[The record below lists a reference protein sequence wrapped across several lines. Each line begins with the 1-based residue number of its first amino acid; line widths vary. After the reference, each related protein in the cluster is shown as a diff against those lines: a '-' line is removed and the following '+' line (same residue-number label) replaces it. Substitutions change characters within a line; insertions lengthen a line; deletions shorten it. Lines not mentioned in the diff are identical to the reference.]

1 MRFIGAT
8 EVSTDTAC
16 QLMDREQTSRLNDGT
31 LAMHPFGFDGV
42 EPRALFG
49 QKQGQDAHAFVRLL
63 DLLVLFSDPGSH
75 QLRDMP
81 RSVIPD
87 QEPMVF
93 ALLLQS
99 LTTPL
104 KKLGGDG

>member
-49 QKQGQDAHAFVRLL
+49 QKQGQDAHAFARLL

-75 QLRDMP
+75 QRARHAKKRDP
-81 RSVIPD
+81 RSRANGVCPLAPIAD
-87 QEPMVF
+87 HTTQE
-93 ALLLQS
+93 
-99 LTTPL
+99 T
-104 KKLGGDG
+104 GW